1 VSYRDTL
8 LRLSGR
14 SEEQATAL
22 FAAWQ
27 AGKVDDDTFVALLA
41 AIVAA
46 ANNQATALA
55 DLSLATAVTV
65 ALRRPVVPLG
75 IAPPAEDP
83 ERLRKAATTLL
94 TVKNL
99 TPERVARLA
108 RAEPLETAARAYS
121 AGMAR
126 SPHVRGWRRGLSG
139 SACQLCEWWSRGGQL
154 WPADHPMPTHKG
166 CSCSPVPITT

>member
-1 VSYRDTL
+1 MSYRDTL

-14 SEEQATAL
+14 AEEQARAL
-22 FAAWQ
+22 FAAWE
-27 AGKVDDDTFVALLA
+27 AGKVDDDTFAALLA

-46 ANNQATALA
+46 ANNRAAALA

-65 ALRRPVVPLG
+65 ALRRPVAPMG
-75 IAPPAEDP
+75 IAPPTSDP
-83 ERLRKAATTLL
+83 ERLEKAAKTLL
-94 TVKNL
+94 AVENL

-108 RAEPLETAARAYS
+108 RAEPLETAARSYS
-121 AGMAR
+121 TGIAR

-139 SACQLCEWWSRGGQL
+139 SACQLCTWWSRGGQV